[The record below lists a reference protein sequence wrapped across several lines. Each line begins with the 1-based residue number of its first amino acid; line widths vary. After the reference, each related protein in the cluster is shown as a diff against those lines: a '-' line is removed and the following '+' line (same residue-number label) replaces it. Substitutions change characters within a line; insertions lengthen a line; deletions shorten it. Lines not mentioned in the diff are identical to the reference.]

1 MTQFFIE
8 VAKENQLN
16 IILRVYT
23 VMDAR
28 TKIAIQ
34 H

>member
-1 MTQFFIE
+1 MTLFFIE

-16 IILRVYT
+16 IILRVYM
-23 VMDAR
+23 VMDAH
-28 TKIAIQ
+28 TKIVIQ